1 MNVVFLL
8 RCFFVSAPGP
18 FSMSK
23 QDSVNA
29 EERIAQI
36 LREAQNA
43 MIQKNTDYTP
53 QNNHRHQP
61 TTQHNN
67 NNNVRNQL
75 YDMILISP
83 VFLLVYY
90 IIYLSLPYKTRLETN

>member
-1 MNVVFLL
+1 
-8 RCFFVSAPGP
+8 
-18 FSMSK
+18 MSK

-43 MIQKNTDYTP
+43 MIQKNTDHPP
-53 QNNHRHQP
+53 QNNHRHQS

-67 NNNVRNQL
+67 NNNVSRHYQNL
-75 YDMILISP
+75 
-83 VFLLVYY
+83 
-90 IIYLSLPYKTRLETN
+90 

>member
-1 MNVVFLL
+1 
-8 RCFFVSAPGP
+8 
-18 FSMSK
+18 MSK

-43 MIQKNTDYTP
+43 MIQKNTDHPP
-53 QNNHRHQP
+53 QNNHRHQS

-67 NNNVRNQL
+67 SNNVSRHYQNL
-75 YDMILISP
+75 
-83 VFLLVYY
+83 
-90 IIYLSLPYKTRLETN
+90 

>member
-1 MNVVFLL
+1 MYSFTVSKVDLLQLQGFLST
-8 RCFFVSAPGP
+8 CCQAPKFYCDISNKSIFFVAPGP

-43 MIQKNTDYTP
+43 MIQKNTDHPP
-53 QNNHRHQP
+53 QNNHRHQS

-67 NNNVRNQL
+67 NNNVSRQNL
-75 YDMILISP
+75 
-83 VFLLVYY
+83 
-90 IIYLSLPYKTRLETN
+90 